1 MARYVLLISY
11 DGTHFLGSQRQ
22 KEGRTVQSVLEAAA
36 RKVLGR
42 ETLVSFSG
50 RTDAGVHAAG
60 QVCHFDGETTIPPHK
75 LREAFNRLLP
85 DDLKVL
91 RSAPAP
97 VGFDC
102 TRGARRKTYCY
113 RFYSAACMLP
123 LLERFSV
130 RVEGTPDL
138 GKMRGACPLFVGE
151 HDFAAFR
158 ATGSSAKT
166 TVRTI
171 YELTV
176 SSRTEYG
183 GTMYEVRVTGNG
195 FLYNMVRI
203 LAGELYALGTG
214 RAAEEDVTAAFC
226 TGKRSL
232 LYKTMPAKGLTLERV
247 EYDVPLFEGES
258 GDNAWNFLIG

>member
-1 MARYVLLISY
+1 MARFVLLISY

-22 KEGRTVQSVLEAAA
+22 REGRTVQSVLEDAAK
-36 RKVLGR
+36 KVFGAPVKV
-42 ETLVSFSG
+42 TLSG

-60 QVCHFDGETTIPPHK
+60 QVCHLDGETSVPPHR

-91 RSAPAP
+91 ESALAP
-97 VGFDC
+97 EGFDC

-113 RFYSAACMLP
+113 RFYCAPCVLP
-123 LLERFSV
+123 LLERYAV
-130 RVEGTPDL
+130 RAEGEPDL
-138 GKMRGACPLFVGE
+138 AKMEGACPLFLGE
-151 HDFAAFR
+151 HDFAAYR

-171 YELTV
+171 YDLSV
-176 SSRTEYG
+176 ARFAVYG

-214 RAAEEDVTAAFC
+214 RARSEDVAAAFS
-226 TGKRSL
+226 TGERSL

-247 EYDVPLFEGES
+247 EYEVPVFPSCTEKEGR
-258 GDNAWNFLIG
+258 